1 MDIIFLKNLL
11 KLLIIKFFSN
21 LIFLVN
27 MLFLNYYN
35 FPKLGLNSLK
45 ISRFVINIK
54 VLVLLKLNIEIRR
67 MF

>member
-1 MDIIFLKNLL
+1 LDIIFLKNLL